1 MNNPICPISILLI
14 QYMTAYTTKATLA
27 AQANTAFPHAH
38 AARQGRCQRD
48 KQHWQADIH
57 ALLRIGTAEF
67 IVHEVKH
74 LP

>member
-1 MNNPICPISILLI
+1 
-14 QYMTAYTTKATLA
+14 MTAYTAKATLA
-27 AQANTAFPHAH
+27 AQANTAFPHDTH
-38 AARQGRCQRD
+38 PARQHRRQSD

-67 IVHEVKH
+67 IAHEVKH